1 MPVSEQ
7 DRSVVEA
14 MFKAMQAGASGERDM
29 MALFSDDAVFIEPFT
44 GTPITHTGK
53 SAIRESFLG
62 MWKEPAP
69 DLKLMVDR
77 VDLDGDHIRA
87 DWTCTSPVFPSPMRG
102 HDLFTIAD
110 GKITRLE
117 IIVTD
122 MPPMGPP
129 R

>member
-29 MALFSDDAVFIEPFT
+29 MALFSDDAVLIEPFT

-77 VDLDGDHIRA
+77 IDLDGDHIRA